1 MEVLS
6 SFGVQHYI
14 CIMLVLWDYARV
26 QDCLQMCL
34 NQFFSIPRRNGH
46 QPVIYIDDTY
56 LQGET
61 VDACNQNVMA
71 IFLM

>member
-1 MEVLS
+1 MHIIVYRY
-6 SFGVQHYI
+6 GNVK
-14 CIMLVLWDYARV
+14 
-26 QDCLQMCL
+26 
-34 NQFFSIPRRNGH
+34 FFWGSTLYMYNACPMGLCTSLRRNGH
-46 QPVIYIDDTY
+46 QSVIIVDDTY